1 MKALRLVLVIVLG
14 FFGLVAMTTAASA
27 SPSWG
32 GNRYNCTGGNVPAG
46 TYRSMIITGIC
57 YMPAGTIV
65 VRGDLT
71 VAPGALL
78 DAATPGDP
86 AANPLLP
93 ATVLVGGNVRVGR
106 GGVLVL
112 GCSPAGGC
120 TGVTYD
126 RIRGNLT
133 AIGALGVVVQAVSI
147 GGSATVLGGGGGVAG
162 GAGSGGCFTSPIP
175 APWSEDPA
183 LSNPTTGSPQYSD
196 FEDSTIGGNLRVIG
210 LQTCWLGSFRDR
222 VAGNVAFIGNT
233 TSDPDGN
240 ELGSNLARGN
250 LICLANL
257 PATQFGDSEAA
268 PNMVGRARDRA
279 VRVPRCPAQPGTRAH
294 AASGPDVHITVSTR
308 KLGTYSGTHTQVG
321 PSTPVPLGPNVT
333 ESGNTLV
340 AELNNAILAGT
351 GLTGSITVVPGAP
364 LGSTGEVVVAT
375 IHPGGSQSFEA
386 LDNCTCSFRGHT
398 GTVSIMAYGRTS
410 AHGVTRGTFLIT
422 SGGAGHGGLATL
434 AGYGTFSSSGQPA
447 GTLRLV
453 EHLRITGKGS
463 TAAAGDPRCDP
474 SAACPDLTGNLL
486 PAGDGDP
493 GTSGERLTCQ
503 GHVADGT
510 TGGIPLPASR

>member
-14 FFGLVAMTTAASA
+14 FFGLVATTTAASA

-46 TYRSMIITGIC
+46 TYHSMIITGIC
-57 YMPAGTIV
+57 YMPAGKIV

-133 AIGALGVVVQAVSI
+133 AIGALGVVIQAVSI

-240 ELGSNLARGN
+240 ELGSNLAHGN
-250 LICLANL
+250 VICLANL
-257 PATQFGDSEAA
+257 PATQFGDSGAA
-268 PNMVGRARDRA
+268 PNMVGGLAIGQCGFH
-279 VRVPRCPAQPGTRAH
+279 VVLPNPIPGPMQPA
-294 AASGPDVHITVSTR
+294 GPAVHITVSTR

-333 ESGNTLV
+333 ESGDTLV

-375 IHPGGSQSFEA
+375 IHRSGSQSFEA
-386 LDNCTCSFRGHT
+386 LDNCTCSFHGHT
-398 GTVSIMAYGRTS
+398 GTVAIMAYGRTS

-434 AGYGTFSSSGQPA
+434 AGYGTFSSFGQPA

-453 EHLRITGKGS
+453 EHLKITGKGS
-463 TAAAGDPRCDP
+463 TAAAGDLAPRP
-474 SAACPDLTGNLL
+474 FG
-486 PAGDGDP
+486 GM
-493 GTSGERLTCQ
+493 SGLNR
-503 GHVADGT
+503 D
-510 TGGIPLPASR
+510 PASGR

>member
-1 MKALRLVLVIVLG
+1 MKALRLVLVIALG
-14 FFGLVAMTTAASA
+14 FFGLVATTTAASA

-46 TYRSMIITGIC
+46 TYDSVIITGIC

-106 GGVLVL
+106 RGVLVL

-133 AIGALGVVVQAVSI
+133 AIGALGVVIQAVSI

-250 LICLANL
+250 VICLANL
-257 PATQFGDSEAA
+257 PATQFGDSGAA
-268 PNMVGRARDRA
+268 PNMVGGLAIGQCGF
-279 VRVPRCPAQPGTRAH
+279 RVVLPNPAPGPMQPA
-294 AASGPDVHITVSTR
+294 GPAVHITVSTR
-308 KLGTYSGTHTQVG
+308 KLGTYLGTHTQVG
-321 PSTPVPLGPNVT
+321 PSTPVPLGPNIT
-333 ESGNTLV
+333 ESGDTLV

-375 IHPGGSQSFEA
+375 IRPGGSQSFEA
-386 LDNCTCSFRGHT
+386 LDNCTCSFHGHT
-398 GTVSIMAYGRTS
+398 GTVAIMAYGRTS

-434 AGYGTFSSSGQPA
+434 AGYGTFSSFGQPA

-453 EHLRITGKGS
+453 EHLKITGKSS
-463 TAAAGDPRCDP
+463 TAAAGDLAQRPF
-474 SAACPDLTGNLL
+474 G
-486 PAGDGDP
+486 GMP
-493 GTSGERLTCQ
+493 GLNR
-503 GHVADGT
+503 D
-510 TGGIPLPASR
+510 PASRR

>member
-14 FFGLVAMTTAASA
+14 FFGLVATTTAASA

-32 GNRYNCTGGNVPAG
+32 GHRYNCTGGNVPAG
-46 TYRSMIITGIC
+46 TYDSMIITGIC
-57 YMPAGTIV
+57 YMPTGTVV

-93 ATVLVGGNVRVGR
+93 ATVLVGGNVRVDR
-106 GGVLVL
+106 GAVLVL

-120 TGVTYD
+120 HAVTYD

-133 AIGALGVVVQAVSI
+133 AIGALGVVIQAVSI

-210 LQTCWLGSFRDR
+210 LQTCYLGSFRDR
-222 VAGNVAFIGNT
+222 VAGNVVFAGNA

-250 LICLANL
+250 VICLANL
-257 PATQFGDSEAA
+257 PATQFGDSGAA
-268 PNMVGRARDRA
+268 PNMVGGFAIGQCGFH
-279 VRVPRCPAQPGTRAH
+279 VVLPNPIPGPTQPA
-294 AASGPDVHITVSTR
+294 GPAVHITVSTR
-308 KLGTYSGTHTQVG
+308 KLGTYSGTHTQAG

-386 LDNCTCSFRGHT
+386 LDNCTCSFHGHA
-398 GTVSIMAYGRTS
+398 GTVTITAYGRTS

-422 SGGAGHGGLATL
+422 SGGAGNGGLATL
-434 AGYGTFSSSGQPA
+434 AGYGTFSSFGQPA

-453 EHLRITGKGS
+453 EHLKITGKGS
-463 TAAAGDPRCDP
+463 KA
-474 SAACPDLTGNLL
+474 
-486 PAGDGDP
+486 PAGDRALRPFG
-493 GTSGERLTCQ
+493 GMSGLNR
-503 GHVADGT
+503 D
-510 TGGIPLPASR
+510 PASRR